1 MHTLTNKCKICYGL
15 GRVHSPDTVI
25 TNIQNWI
32 NRFRSKNRDRRL
44 IIYVNKKVEEYILN
58 SKKKSLN
65 KLMFKKLMW
74 IEIKTDKSLHIN
86 DFRVFSK
93 KRKKDV
99 TNEV

>member
-1 MHTLTNKCKICYGL
+1 MSVYEEHRGFPFMWTDNPSGWK
-15 GRVHSPDTVI
+15 PDSNT
-25 TNIQNWI
+25 
-32 NRFRSKNRDRRL
+32 KLRRL

-65 KLMFKKLMW
+65 KLMFKKLIW